1 MDRYYRSGQMQD
13 QKEKADIAVKG
24 AAAPGHQVDTV
35 LTWQRYAGKYSS
47 PQPLVERRDVIVNEA
62 LNRYRGVRIEPE
74 EMPSEAPLF
83 LMFTSGTT
91 GKPKGCQHSTGG
103 YLACVARTS
112 NNIQD
117 LHGACRQRCP
127 AARTREMCR
136 RLRTQRWLRSSE
148 EFGER
153 SNAQGRN
160 SRQRADVERG
170 GLRVREEEGGAL
182 SFLRTASA
190 PGWVLSRLG
199 LNWSP

>member
-13 QKEKADIAVKG
+13 QKEKADIAVKD
-24 AAAPGHQVDTV
+24 AAAQGHQVDTV

-47 PQPLVERRDVIVNEA
+47 PQPLVEGRDVIVNEA

-112 NNIQD
+112 NNLQD
-117 LHGACRQRCP
+117 LYGACWRGVCRQRCP

-148 EFGER
+148 ESANG
-153 SNAQGRN
+153 ATL
-160 SRQRADVERG
+160 RG
-170 GLRVREEEGGAL
+170 GIAGSVPMWSVEPSGSGKRRAAHYRSYAPRRLRAGC
-182 SFLRTASA
+182 
-190 PGWVLSRLG
+190 
-199 LNWSP
+199 